1 MKKEFALFFVFLCII
16 LPIKGQ
22 IVIDTSPIK
31 PYDMGPAL
39 SVLNSYNNAFSRAM
53 DQFSSYYDKAQEY
66 YRDGNYTAAKTYLER
81 CNQLNSRFR
90 RKICDQESLN
100 KSIKQ
105 VDEAI
110 EYQEQKKK
118 AVEKYN
124 IGVDA
129 YLKENYTVAVPN
141 FIEAARFGIPEA
153 QCILGFCYEN
163 GLGVTCSNQ
172 MAAEWYQKAAS
183 QGSEQ
188 ARTALLNLQ
197 MRKQS
202 IQGRKIK

>member
-90 RKICDQESLN
+90 C
-100 KSIKQ
+100 
-105 VDEAI
+105 A
-110 EYQEQKKK
+110 
-118 AVEKYN
+118 
-124 IGVDA
+124 
-129 YLKENYTVAVPN
+129 
-141 FIEAARFGIPEA
+141 
-153 QCILGFCYEN
+153 
-163 GLGVTCSNQ
+163 
-172 MAAEWYQKAAS
+172 
-183 QGSEQ
+183 SEQ
-188 ARTALLNLQ
+188 SAEEFC
-197 MRKQS
+197 QS
-202 IQGRKIK
+202 VIITLGKIRRHV

>member
-1 MKKEFALFFVFLCII
+1 MRKVHTLILVLFCII
-16 LPIKGQ
+16 LPTKGQ
-22 IVIDTSPIK
+22 IVIDTSPFK
-31 PYDMGPAL
+31 PYDIGPAL
-39 SVLNSYNNAFSRAM
+39 SVLNSARNAYDRAM

-66 YRDGNYTAAKTYLER
+66 YQNGNYTAAKAYLER
-81 CNQLNSRFR
+81 CNQINSRFN
-90 RKICDQESLN
+90 RKICDQETLN

-110 EYQEQKKK
+110 RYQEQKKK

-129 YLKENYTVAVPN
+129 YLKENYAAAVPN